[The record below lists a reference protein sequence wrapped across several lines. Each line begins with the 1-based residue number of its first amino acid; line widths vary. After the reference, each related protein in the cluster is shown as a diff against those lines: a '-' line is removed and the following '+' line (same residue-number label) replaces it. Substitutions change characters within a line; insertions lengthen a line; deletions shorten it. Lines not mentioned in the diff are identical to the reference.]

1 MPRSRARG
9 SRQFGGRRVR
19 SRTPPKSRPR
29 HTRRSSIRARASS
42 RQGRPTYPLRPGGR
56 DRRGRE
62 SSRRRRACQ
71 RGHLPG
77 VARARPCGRDRRRD
91 GSDSICQLETPARRA
106 AHPDPR
112 SRHRLRLAASRRRG
126 ARCRCAQGEHRHT
139 IRFEEG
145 RGSRPGCSE
154 QRRLGAGSARAFIE
168 RIESFEHPQRFRRAP
183 RIAEFLCRDPPR
195 VYVLFRKPH

>member
-126 ARCRCAQGEHRHT
+126 GSVPLCT
-139 IRFEEG
+139 G
-145 RGSRPGCSE
+145 RAPPHHQVR
-154 QRRLGAGSARAFIE
+154 
-168 RIESFEHPQRFRRAP
+168 RRA
-183 RIAEFLCRDPPR
+183 RIAPRLLRTAAVRCGIGARVHRTDRELRAPPAFPACTSHR
-195 VYVLFRKPH
+195 